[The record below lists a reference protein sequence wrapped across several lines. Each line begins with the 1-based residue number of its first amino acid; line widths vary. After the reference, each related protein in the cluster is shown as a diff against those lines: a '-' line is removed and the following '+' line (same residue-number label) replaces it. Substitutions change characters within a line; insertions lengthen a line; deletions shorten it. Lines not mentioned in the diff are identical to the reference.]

1 MSWVSWIENTII
13 LAVVAVNALYTLHC
27 NSSVLLIPTLPSSQ
41 TNVIHPSEVT
51 LRSTNTRARTCYVL
65 VHLSTVATLA
75 VSQMPSIAAAY
86 FHNLVTC
93 VFSTHLISP
102 LSQGTIVV
110 LVPFQHHAR
119 QTLLR
124 PYETNV
130 PCRPGTGASRN
141 GMPVTRWNWRV
152 GPNPS
157 LEQVSQSHVWSAVVV
172 RLVVRTVVQVRFR
185 SDDYRSSRNAIRRV
199 GRVGI

>member
-13 LAVVAVNALYTLHC
+13 LAVVAVNALYTQHC

-41 TNVIHPSEVT
+41 TNVIHPSEAT

-65 VHLSTVATLA
+65 VHVSTVATLA

-124 PYETNV
+124 PYETTQRYACH
-130 PCRPGTGASRN
+130 PMELESWAEPKPGASLSK
-141 GMPVTRWNWRV
+141 PC
-152 GPNPS
+152 
-157 LEQVSQSHVWSAVVV
+157 VV
-172 RLVVRTVVQVRFR
+172 RRCSQT
-185 SDDYRSSRNAIRRV
+185 SGADCSASSFSL
-199 GRVGI
+199 